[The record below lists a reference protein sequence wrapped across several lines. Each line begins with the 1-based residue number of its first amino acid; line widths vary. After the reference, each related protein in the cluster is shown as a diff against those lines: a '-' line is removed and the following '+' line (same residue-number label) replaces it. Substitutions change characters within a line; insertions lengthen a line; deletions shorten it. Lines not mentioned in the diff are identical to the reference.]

1 MNYQFAWCLLS
12 CLAAA
17 DARRLN
23 NVMDDTTIRT
33 AVAAWLNS
41 RSAAEQ
47 TYGHISTWE
56 TSGVTD
62 MSGLFCGAYCD
73 TQNCHPDWS
82 SYCNS
87 AARFFNEGI
96 GAWDTSGVTNMNGM
110 FYYAAAFNRDLSDW
124 AVHSVTSMSL
134 MFSWATAFDQDL
146 GWCVDVDVI
155 LTSAFSYSD
164 CESTS
169 CGVKQVDDACA
180 PTPRPTPRP
189 TIKNFMTDSR
199 IRTAVAA
206 WLSDAAAAEAAYGH
220 ISTWETSAV
229 TDMSWLFCAYPCTG
243 QSWCGDCD
251 SAAASFNEDIGAWDT
266 SGVTSMRG
274 MFEDAS
280 AFNQDLGWCVD
291 DGVSLDY
298 AFESTQCKTGNC
310 GVVQK
315 DENGECS
322 TEILKDNSIR
332 TAVWRWLRDATA
344 AEATYG
350 HISTWETGG
359 G

>member
-33 AVAAWLNS
+33 AVAAWLS
-41 RSAAEQ
+41 DRAAAEAA
-47 TYGHISTWE
+47 YGHISTWE
-56 TSGVTD
+56 TGGVTD
-62 MSGLFCGAYCD
+62 MSYLFCGAYC
-73 TQNCHPDWS
+73 TNVLNCGGDWW

-87 AARFFNEGI
+87 AARSFNEGI

-124 AVHSVTSMSL
+124 AVHSVTSMGS
-134 MFSWATAFDQDL
+134 MFNWASAFDQDL
-146 GWCVDVDVI
+146 GWCVDVDVFM
-155 LTSAFSYSD
+155 TSAFSYSD

-169 CGVKQVDDACA
+169 CGVKQVDGACA

-189 TIKNFMTDSR
+189 TVKGVLVDANIKV
-199 IRTAVAA
+199 AVRQ
-206 WLSDAAAAEAAYGH
+206 WLADAAAAEAAYGH

-229 TDMSWLFCAYPCTG
+229 TDMSYLFCGYPCTG

-266 SGVTSMRG
+266 SGVTSTYR
-274 MFEDAS
+274 MFYRAS
-280 AFNQDLGWCVD
+280 AFNRDI
-291 DGVSLDY
+291 
-298 AFESTQCKTGNC
+298 GNW
-310 GVVQK
+310 
-315 DENGECS
+315 
-322 TEILKDNSIR
+322 
-332 TAVWRWLRDATA
+332 AVASR
-344 AEATYG
+344 
-350 HISTWETGG
+350 
-359 G
+359 